1 MAARRPVVFLDRD
14 GTLIEEVGYVNHP
27 SRVRLIP
34 GAAGAVARLRAAGFA
49 VVVVTNQAA
58 IARGYLPREL
68 VDATHAELTRRLAAE
83 GTRVD
88 AIYLCPHHPTEG
100 VGELLVRC
108 DCRKPEP
115 GLLLRAAEE
124 LDLDLTRAAIVGDL
138 PSDVAAGAAV
148 GARTVLVL
156 TGLGR
161 GEWEY
166 RRGRF
171 AVAPD
176 HVCEDLAAAVG
187 WLLDDVPAPPAGA
200 TAC

>member
-1 MAARRPVVFLDRD
+1 MFLDRD

-27 SRVRLIP
+27 SRVRLLP
-34 GAAGAVARLRAAGFA
+34 GAADAVARLRAAGNA
-49 VVVVTNQAA
+49 VVVVTNQAG
-58 IARGYLPREL
+58 IARGYLPRSL
-68 VDATHAELTRRLAAE
+68 VDAAHAELERQLAGA

-88 AIYLCPHHPTEG
+88 GIYLCPHHPTEG
-100 VGELLVRC
+100 VGDLRVACE
-108 DCRKPEP
+108 CRKPAP
-115 GLLLRAAEE
+115 GMLLAAAAD
-124 LDLDLTRAAIVGDL
+124 LGLDLTRAALVGDL

-166 RRGRF
+166 ARSRF

-176 HVCEDLAAAVG
+176 HVCEDLAAAAA
-187 WLLDDVPAPPAGA
+187 WILDGVPAA
-200 TAC
+200 AC

>member
-1 MAARRPVVFLDRD
+1 MASGRSVVFLDRD

-27 SRVRLIP
+27 SRVRLLP
-34 GAAGAVARLRAAGFA
+34 GAADAVARLRAAGHA
-49 VVVVTNQAA
+49 VVVVTNQAG

-68 VDATHAELTRRLAAE
+68 VDAAHAELERQLADA
-83 GTRVD
+83 GTAVD

-100 VGELLVRC
+100 VGELRVAC
-108 DCRKPEP
+108 DCRKPGP
-115 GLLLRAAEE
+115 GLLRRAAADLG
-124 LDLDLTRAAIVGDL
+124 LDLARASLVGDL
-138 PSDVAAGAAV
+138 PSDIAAGAAV

-166 RRGRF
+166 RRERF

-176 HVCEDLAAAVG
+176 HVCADLPAAAA
-187 WLLDDVPAPPAGA
+187 WLLQDAPV
-200 TAC
+200 AC